1 MSWVDV
7 IYGMMAGACAWLAAT
22 NALVWLRDRQAWAQ
36 FAFSVSALAVIGVA
50 GCELAMLH
58 TRSPEEY
65 GRLFRWLHLA
75 AFLAMTG
82 LLAFAHFYLGSGR
95 RWLAL
100 ALVLFSGALLVPN
113 FAVGD
118 NNSFRQVHAL
128 AQVPAFGSK
137 VSAVWRATQSPCAAL
152 VEISQ
157 IGWLVYVLDA
167 AVRLWKRGGRD
178 ARRRAVLVGG
188 SMALVVFLAGV
199 APTLLYL
206 AGVRAP
212 LTIALSF
219 TALMLALG
227 YELSIEADRAAR
239 AAQRLP
245 ASEQALLE
253 SEQRLELVVGAADL
267 AAWDWDVHRDEVWM
281 APKGRALL
289 GFEPDERIC
298 GTRFFENVHPEDR
311 SAVAAGVQ
319 RLLEEGGN
327 YTREYRRVLPDG
339 RTRWIAG
346 RGSAELAA
354 SGEVVRVRGISVDVT
369 ARVEDAEALA
379 AQQRELA
386 ELSRMAMHG
395 ELSGSLAHELNQ
407 PLTSILS
414 NAQAAQRIMTRE
426 PLDATAIRE
435 ILADIVA
442 ADQHAADVIRRV
454 RALVK
459 NDGGVRLPVDVN
471 EIARDTLRLMQSDLL
486 AQGVEVETQFGDALP
501 PTLGDRVQ
509 IQQVL
514 LNLVVN
520 ACDAMSARPP
530 GSRRLVIR
538 TEALKG
544 STLGVSV
551 EDSGS
556 GIPPE
561 LVGKVFEAFRT
572 TKTKGLGLGL
582 SVCRTII
589 TAHGG
594 ALWATNNLERG
605 STFRFTMPTDDGHS

>member
-1 MSWVDV
+1 MNWVDV
-7 IYGMMAGACAWLAAT
+7 IYGMMAGACAWLAGT
-22 NALVWLRDRQAWAQ
+22 NALVWLRDRRAWAQ
-36 FAFSVSALAVIGVA
+36 LAFSVSALAVIGVA
-50 GCELAMLH
+50 ACELAMMH

-75 AFLAMTG
+75 AYFAMTG
-82 LLAFAHFYLGSGR
+82 LIAFAHFYLGTGR

-100 ALVLFSGALLVPN
+100 SLVLFCTALLVPN
-113 FAVGD
+113 FTVGD
-118 NNSFRQVHAL
+118 NNSFRQVHQL

-137 VSAVWRATQSPCAAL
+137 VSAVWRATQSPCSAL
-152 VEISQ
+152 VELSQ
-157 IGWLVYVLDA
+157 IGWLAYVLDA
-167 AVRLWKRGGRD
+167 AVKLWKRGGRD
-178 ARRRAVLVGG
+178 DRRRAVLVGG
-188 SMALVVFLAGV
+188 SMALVIILAGV
-199 APTLLYL
+199 APTLFYL

-212 LTIALSF
+212 LTITLSF
-219 TALMLALG
+219 TSLMLALG
-227 YELSIEADRAAR
+227 SELSVEADRAAR
-239 AAQRLP
+239 AARRLP

-253 SEQRLELVVGAADL
+253 SEKRLELVLGAAEL
-267 AAWDWDVHRDEVWM
+267 AAWDWDVKRDGVWM
-281 APKGRALL
+281 APKGRTLL
-289 GFEPDERIC
+289 GFAPDEAIS
-298 GTRFFENVHPEDR
+298 GARFFENVHPEDR
-311 SAVAAGVQ
+311 SAVSAGVK
-319 RLLEEGGN
+319 RILEEGGS

-346 RGSAELAA
+346 RGSAELDAA
-354 SGEVVRVRGISVDVT
+354 GKVVRVRGISVDVT

-379 AQQRELA
+379 AQQREVA
-386 ELSRMAMHG
+386 ALSRMVMHG

-414 NAQAAQRIMTRE
+414 NAQAAQRMMTKD
-426 PLDATAIRE
+426 PIDAPAIRE
-435 ILADIVA
+435 ILEDIVA
-442 ADQHAADVIRRV
+442 ANHHAADIVRRV

-459 NDGGVRLPVDVN
+459 NDAEVRLPVDVN

-486 AQGVEVETQFGDALP
+486 AQGVEVETQFGEALP
-501 PTLGDRVQ
+501 PILGDRVQ

-530 GSRRLVIR
+530 GSRRIVIR

-605 STFRFTMPTDDGHS
+605 STFRFTMPTGDTHP